1 MKEYGEVLE
10 NVSLKDYSSIKI
22 GGNCKY
28 LIKPYDIEHLIDL
41 INYLK
46 NNNIKYYVLGN
57 GTNVIL
63 DDSYFD
69 GVIIKLDNLKGI
81 HYEENIV
88 TCESGVSLPFFVK
101 DTLNKGYT
109 SLGFASMI
117 PGSVG
122 GAVVGNA
129 GCYLHEIMEY
139 VKSVTVLN
147 RYNEVITIEKNDI
160 SFGYR
165 YTSLKGKY
173 IILSTTFILN
183 KGNVALE
190 LHQIQ
195 ANNEKRINT
204 QPLNYPNVGSI
215 FRNPEGYSAGK
226 LIDDLGLK
234 GYKIGDAGISEKHA
248 NFIVNL
254 GNATFEDVI
263 SLIDYIKAK
272 VKETYDIDLICEPE
286 IIRWSNL

>member
-41 INYLK
+41 NNYLK

-69 GVIIKLDNLKGI
+69 GVIIKLDNLKSI
-81 HYEENIV
+81 HYDDNVV

-117 PGSVG
+117 PGTVG

-129 GCYLHEIMEY
+129 GCYSHEIMEY

-147 RYNEVITIEKNDI
+147 RYNEVITIDKNDI

-254 GNATFEDVI
+254 GSATFEDVI